1 MATIDGTNST
11 DQLFG
16 TFDADLI
23 RGKGGSDYIHGWDG
37 DDRLKGGGG
46 DDEIIDGL
54 GGDRMWGGNGSD
66 TFRLVADG
74 EKDWIK
80 DWETND
86 VIDLK
91 DWGVTQLSDLTFT
104 SLSNGQVKITFGD
117 EVLQIKGKGGATL
130 TQASFAADDFEFA
143 PTPPLTIDFED
154 LSIADP
160 RYGAPIDI
168 VHPGYGGM
176 DWSENFYF
184 AEDDDL
190 AAAGLTGAHTNRVG
204 TDNVFAMA
212 GFGAEVHF
220 SAQDPQDNF
229 DFEEMEIGALYN
241 DGMTIRVVGMDD
253 GVFVGQQFLTVDST
267 ASQTIQM
274 DDNVFDSVDQVV
286 FVSYGGTLNPAYAG
300 QLGSSPD
307 TTHFYIDDL
316 VIA

>member
-1 MATIDGTNST
+1 MSTITGTGAADT
-11 DQLFG
+11 LFG
-16 TFDADLI
+16 TFDGDLI
-23 RGKGGSDYIHGWDG
+23 KGKGGADIIYGWDG

-46 DDEIIDGL
+46 DDVIVDGL

-80 DWETND
+80 DWTTDD

-91 DWGVTQLSDLTFT
+91 DWGVTQLSDLTFQT
-104 SLSNGQVKITFGD
+104 LNNGQIQIKFGD
-117 EVLQIKGKGGATL
+117 EVLQIKQAGGGAL
-130 TQASFAADDFEFA
+130 TAGDFQNDDFVFA
-143 PTPPLTIDFED
+143 PTPPFTIDFED

-160 RYGAPIDI
+160 RYGAPIEI

-190 AAAGLTGAHTNRVG
+190 ASAGLIGGHTNRVG
-204 TDNVFAMA
+204 TDNVFGMSGYGSEIWFKAA
-212 GFGAEVHF
+212 
-220 SAQDPQDNF
+220 DNF
-229 DFEEMEIGALYN
+229 DFEEVEIGALYN
-241 DGMTIRVVGMDD
+241 DGMTIRIVGMDD
-253 GVFVGQQFLTVDST
+253 GAFVGQQFVTIDST
-267 ASQTIQM
+267 QSTLLQL

-286 FVSYGGTLNPAYAG
+286 MVSYGGTLNAAYQSQVGGA
-300 QLGSSPD
+300 PD
-307 TTHFYIDDL
+307 TSHFYIDDL

>member
-1 MATIDGTNST
+1 MMATLDGTGSA
-11 DQLFG
+11 DQIFG

-23 RGKGGSDYIHGWDG
+23 RGKGGADYIHGWDG

-46 DDEIIDGL
+46 DDVIIDGT
-54 GGDRMWGGNGSD
+54 GQDRMWGGNGSD

-80 DWETND
+80 DWSTDD

-91 DWGVTQLSDLTFT
+91 DWGVTSMADLTFQT
-104 SLSNGQVKITFGD
+104 LNNGQIRLTFGD
-117 EVLQIKGKGGATL
+117 EVLQIKKAGGGTL
-130 TQASFAADDFEFA
+130 TQADFAVDDFIFA
-143 PTPPLTIDFED
+143 PTPPQVIDFEE

-176 DWSENFYF
+176 DWSEQFYF

-190 AAAGLTGAHTNRVG
+190 ASAGLIGGHSNRVG
-204 TDNVFAMA
+204 TDNVFGMA
-212 GFGAEVHF
+212 GFGAEVWF
-220 SAQDPQDNF
+220 SAQDNF
-229 DFEEMEIGALYN
+229 DFEEVEIGALYN
-241 DGMTIRVVGMDD
+241 DGMTVRIVGMDD
-253 GVFVGQQFLTVDST
+253 GQFVGQQFVTVDST
-267 ASQTIQM
+267 ASTQLLL

-286 FVSYGGTLNPAYAG
+286 FVSYGGTLNTDYQA
-300 QLGSSPD
+300 QVGSAPD

>member
-1 MATIDGTNST
+1 MATIDGTGSVDT
-11 DQLFG
+11 LFG

-23 RGKGGSDYIHGWDG
+23 RGKGGADYINGWDG

-46 DDEIIDGL
+46 DDVIIDGT

-91 DWGVTQLSDLTFT
+91 EWGVTQMSDLTFT
-104 SLSNGQVKITFGD
+104 TLGNGQIQISFGD
-117 EVLQIKGKGGATL
+117 EVLQIKAKGGGTL
-130 TQASFAADDFEFA
+130 TQSSFANDDFEFA
-143 PTPPLTIDFED
+143 PTPPFTIDFED

-160 RYGAPIDI
+160 RYGAPIEI
-168 VHPGYGGM
+168 VHPGYAGM
-176 DWSENFYF
+176 EWSENFYF
-184 AEDDDL
+184 AEDDDI
-190 AAAGLTGAHTNRVG
+190 AAAGLIGGHTNRVG

-212 GFGAEVHF
+212 GFGSEVWF
-220 SAQDPQDNF
+220 KSNDNF

-241 DGMTIRVVGMDD
+241 DGMTIRIVGMDD
-253 GVFVGQQFLTVDST
+253 GVFVGQEFITIDST
-267 ASQTIQM
+267 SSTIHQL

-286 FVSYGGTLNPAYAG
+286 MVSYGGTLNTDYAT
-300 QLGSSPD
+300 QMASAPD
-307 TTHFYIDDL
+307 TSHFYIDDL